1 LACCGNRVLAT
12 PHVDALA
19 DEECVFYDL
28 QVAASM
34 CQPNR
39 GASLM
44 TARSASTHGVL
55 MNGREPSFG
64 ERTFV
69 EMLREVAYHTL
80 LLDQA
85 NLQSI
90 TTVPPAWPAHGED
103 RLACEAR
110 RCFPDICGQEVWRR
124 WEDDPDFDL
133 MRPYSGFEPVC
144 LTIGHADEQ
153 YGHWRRCLREQVADA
168 DRLIGPEPS
177 LPTPGMARAAHRQ
190 VWRTRVPE
198 EFDPTRYI
206 AERCGDWLAERADD
220 GRPFLTRSFP
230 DSHHPFTPPWR
241 FWDMYHPEDVE
252 LPANSDAPPRQL
264 PPAMTPL
271 REAVAAGRAR
281 EFGHMVFAGMER
293 EAHETLAE
301 TLDIGTTVLVR
312 AGTPRGPTGCKGCRC
327 WWSSTDTAIA
337 PPTGWS
343 SRRKGGAAILGLLR
357 RVRPHMQP
365 DHTAPPGLT
374 LWVPRYPLGRSL
386 RSPGG
391 PARTAQPL
399 ERSGRPGPAC
409 RTYR

>member
-1 LACCGNRVLAT
+1 
-12 PHVDALA
+12 
-19 DEECVFYDL
+19 
-28 QVAASM
+28 M
-34 CQPNR
+34 
-39 GASLM
+39 
-44 TARSASTHGVL
+44 
-55 MNGREPSFG
+55 
-64 ERTFV
+64 
-69 EMLREVAYHTL
+69 
-80 LLDQA
+80 
-85 NLQSI
+85 QSI
-90 TTVPPAWPAHGED
+90 TTVPPAWPALGED

-110 RCFPDICGQEVWRR
+110 RCFPDICGQEVWHR

-133 MRPYSGFEPVC
+133 TRPYSGFEPVC

-177 LPTPGMARAAHRQ
+177 LTPGITRAAHRQ

-198 EFDPTRYI
+198 EFDPIRYI

-220 GRPFLTRSFP
+220 GLPFLTRSFP

-252 LPANSDAPPRQL
+252 LPANSDTSPRQL

-271 REAVAAGRAR
+271 REAAAVGRAR

-301 TLDIGTTVLVR
+301 TLDIDTTVLVR
-312 AGTPRGPTGCKGCRC
+312 AGTQRRPTGCKGCRC

-343 SRRKGGAAILGLLR
+343 SRMKGRAAISVCCDACARACSLITPHHRGSPCVCPDTPGGDLYDRLGDPHERRSLWSGAAALALR
-357 RVRPHMQP
+357 VE
-365 DHTAPPGLT
+365 LT
-374 LWVPRYPLGRSL
+374 DELALWMIRRTDTSPYPE
-386 RSPGG
+386 
-391 PARTAQPL
+391 AYA
-399 ERSGRPGPAC
+399 
-409 RTYR
+409 